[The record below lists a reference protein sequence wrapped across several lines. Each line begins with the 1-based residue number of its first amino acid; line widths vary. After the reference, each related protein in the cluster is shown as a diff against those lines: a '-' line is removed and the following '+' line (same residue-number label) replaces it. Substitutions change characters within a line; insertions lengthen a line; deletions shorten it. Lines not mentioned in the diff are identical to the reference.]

1 MESNSDC
8 GLEHSVTLLISS
20 LKEGCTEAPQV
31 IWERYFS
38 RLCHLAKR
46 HLGDGGRRVC
56 DEEDVALCAMDSFFR
71 GTSAGRFPKL
81 DDREDLW
88 KLLVVITAR
97 KACDERQAQRT
108 KKRGA
113 GTVRGES
120 VVMTRD
126 ALQNVAGFE
135 RFASEEPTPE
145 FAALVAEQ
153 ARRLLEVLSED
164 DLRQV
169 ALLKMESHTDDEI
182 ATQLGC
188 ARRTVQRK
196 LRLIQSIWGEEFAR

>member
-20 LKEGCTEAPQV
+20 LKQGCAEAPQI

-38 RLCHLAKR
+38 RLCFLAKR
-46 HLGDGGRRVC
+46 HLGDGSCRAV

-71 GTSAGRFPKL
+71 GTAAGRFPKL
-81 DDREDLW
+81 DDRDDLW

-97 KACDERQAQRT
+97 KACDERQSQRAQ
-108 KKRGA
+108 KRGA

-126 ALQNVAGFE
+126 ALENVAGFE

-153 ARRLLEVLSED
+153 IRRLLEILGDE
-164 DLRQV
+164 DLRQI

-182 ATQLGC
+182 AAQLGC